1 MESLHHTIPKWK
13 GLLVFLAQVHTHRGG
28 RRTRAECAP
37 QTMASPLE
45 WLHDTAAV
53 SAHMAEHRVV
63 ERLEQGRGFARITSF
78 LPAVVAEAAHT
89 MLVEHDDWESMN
101 DGEVAYRSDSVQHSF
116 QFSEPED
123 HPNTLGLLAN
133 AVALLFDDLLPS
145 FSAAKYCQGDGIS
158 PHDDKAH
165 VVVAP
170 KDGGP
175 AVLHS
180 RKYAGVLYLSKGWKL
195 KFGGALLD
203 MEACV
208 EHVPS
213 FNSFVVFTVPR
224 MHAVAPILHASR
236 SRLSLFGWWLQPGRL
251 YELDDEVSSD
261 LEAVEY
267 VDVAELRAAGT
278 SGSASGAAAHL
289 KTQRRLDNQARSARA
304 RQGAR
309 ERRHGRIQKPS
320 TADRRKASQPS
331 KRR

>member
-1 MESLHHTIPKWK
+1 MYCVGGQTHIHIHTYRDAEIPYS
-13 GLLVFLAQVHTHRGG
+13 
-28 RRTRAECAP
+28 
-37 QTMASPLE
+37 MSSPLE

-78 LPAVVAEAAHT
+78 LPAAVAEAAHT

-101 DGEVAYRSDSVQHSF
+101 DGEVEYSDSVQHSF

-123 HPNTLGLLAN
+123 HPETLGLLAN

-170 KDGGP
+170 KDGTK
-175 AVLHS
+175 AILHS

-267 VDVAELRAAGT
+267 VDVAELLGRHVRRAAGT

-289 KTQRRLDNQARSARA
+289 KTQRRLGNQARSARA

-309 ERRHGRIQKPS
+309 ERHGRIQKPS
-320 TADRRKASQPS
+320 STGKAVRRKASLHG
-331 KRR
+331 

>member
-13 GLLVFLAQVHTHRGG
+13 GLLVFLAQVHSQCLEFDTPHTHRGG

-195 KFGGALLD
+195 NDGWSK
-203 MEACV
+203 
-208 EHVPS
+208 
-213 FNSFVVFTVPR
+213 
-224 MHAVAPILHASR
+224 PIDQL
-236 SRLSLFGWWLQPGRL
+236 
-251 YELDDEVSSD
+251 
-261 LEAVEY
+261 
-267 VDVAELRAAGT
+267 
-278 SGSASGAAAHL
+278 
-289 KTQRRLDNQARSARA
+289 
-304 RQGAR
+304 
-309 ERRHGRIQKPS
+309 
-320 TADRRKASQPS
+320 
-331 KRR
+331 